1 MPGED
6 GQVPKWAEFDERPA
20 AELEPRGPAAEL
32 AEVLQRSRRELD
44 AAARASAQSR
54 VQGLRALAEQAVL
67 AIELEKVIEVH
78 AARRDDG
85 SADRLHAALRTLK
98 DRMLAH
104 VAAAG
109 LEVVRLRGVS
119 ARAVYDFVEVDG
131 WCYGDA
137 YPSAVVVDE
146 LEVAVTLDGRPLRMG
161 RVVIGAPR
169 EPPQRPADAGHPVAA
184 QALRAQSDPPA
195 RSPGRVACPVEACGT
210 ENDPGAE
217 YCSGCLTQLAGYIR
231 LSLHPDA
238 LFNRGLR
245 AARAGDAGSARDCFA
260 AVMLWQP
267 DDVLTRNA
275 YALACLQARDPAAA
289 QRAWEEVLSL
299 APEDALARRGLAAL
313 PKRGGAARWPPRGRG
328 RHPAKRAP

>member
-1 MPGED
+1 M
-6 GQVPKWAEFDERPA
+6 
-20 AELEPRGPAAEL
+20 
-32 AEVLQRSRRELD
+32 
-44 AAARASAQSR
+44 
-54 VQGLRALAEQAVL
+54 QGLRALAEQAVL
-67 AIELEKVIEVH
+67 AIELKKVIEVH

-85 SADRLHAALRTLK
+85 SADRLHAALRSLK

-119 ARAVYDFVEVDG
+119 ARAVYDLVEVDG

-169 EPPQRPADAGHPVAA
+169 EPPPRPADAGHPVAA

-195 RSPGRVACPVEACGT
+195 RSPGRVACPVDACGT

-275 YALACLQARDPAAA
+275 YALACLQAQDPAAA
-289 QRAWEEVLSL
+289 QRAWEEVPVAGARGRTGAARARRSAQAGRRRAVAATGTRPPSGEAGALT
-299 APEDALARRGLAAL
+299 LARRLWLARTGLFSA
-313 PKRGGAARWPPRGRG
+313 REGWGAV
-328 RHPAKRAP
+328 